1 MGGIKIVKSNRKHK
15 KYVAVVD
22 GKMVHF
28 GDTRYG
34 QYKDQIGVYSGKDHG
49 SKSKRAAYFKRHS
62 GVDSK
67 AAALAKEFKNAGHH
81 TAKTLSHTYLW

>member
-1 MGGIKIVKSNRKHK
+1 MGAQNAAICFLPARGRPP
-15 KYVAVVD
+15 
-22 GKMVHF
+22 
-28 GDTRYG
+28 RYG

-49 SKSKRAAYFKRHS
+49 SKSRRAAYFKRHS

>member
-34 QYKDQIGVYSGKDHG
+34 QYKDQIGVYSGKLR
-49 SKSKRAAYFKRHS
+49 S
-62 GVDSK
+62 
-67 AAALAKEFKNAGHH
+67 
-81 TAKTLSHTYLW
+81 W